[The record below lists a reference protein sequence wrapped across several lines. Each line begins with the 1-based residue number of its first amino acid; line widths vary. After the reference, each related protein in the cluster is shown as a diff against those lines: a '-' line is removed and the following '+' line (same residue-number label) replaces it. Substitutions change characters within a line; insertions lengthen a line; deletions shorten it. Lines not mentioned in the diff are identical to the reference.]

1 MRPDE
6 SSDVN
11 PRILSL
17 AAEVAD
23 SSEQYVPVLLLQL
36 KEILEGVSARD
47 KELKKLKQDVYD
59 YDLIQYCVLVL
70 KQDYSR
76 IQGGWTT
83 AAQLAE
89 ILSNCCVG
97 LNPEEEA
104 EEFHS
109 KVLPSAADSLL
120 ILARRLQARFTRAVK
135 DEEKTDYFR
144 SFRTV
149 TDSICWLFGGH
160 VQLTQ
165 QVMQSGHF
173 LQLLLTDDVETE
185 AVMMSVLQNI
195 IRVNGVVLMKTDEK
209 TVHAILDEL
218 VYKLSSSTN
227 PVIGIAATKAMILIA
242 NCHQS
247 IVKSIC
253 NRYKGLRLLLSK
265 QWTGKG
271 FDRELGQL
279 LDLLYSRTYQQ
290 NQSQRLHH
298 AACVIQAAWKAFQ
311 TRKRI
316 KRLPKAVSSLQ
327 KSFREKKERQLLLL
341 ERQRGEE
348 ELRRQLQ
355 LQRQRAIREF
365 RQRQLDMLEIVP
377 ASLVDRHM
385 REQERKAVVLIQK
398 QWRGHKERK
407 GFHLQKQALK
417 QFKAAVTLQRAAL
430 RFLEKRRNARKVLS
444 PWKGPKGLTDARR
457 LELKKQVEEH
467 IALHPAPLLSEQ
479 SSKELHL
486 KCQEMLAQ
494 RLMKRH
500 LHRKAEQHREAL
512 RAQINTDIEL
522 LMNAPGLKAATEKE
536 LDVFTSRSVP
546 VAARAK
552 QSHTTMLQFTRWP
565 WWKKLGDEFMDPENI
580 PDDNLDIEF
589 ESLYLGGNEKV

>member
-1 MRPDE
+1 MTPDQ

-17 AAEVAD
+17 AAEVAE
-23 SSEQYVPVLLLQL
+23 SAEQNVPVLLLQL
-36 KEILEGVSARD
+36 KEILQGVSARG
-47 KELKKLKQDVYD
+47 KELKKLKQDLYD

-70 KQDYSR
+70 KQDYCR
-76 IQGGWTT
+76 IQGGWAT

-104 EEFHS
+104 EEFYS
-109 KVLPSAADSLL
+109 KVLPSAAENLL

-135 DEEKTDYFR
+135 DEEKTDFFR

-195 IRVNGVVLMKTDEK
+195 IRVNSVVLMKTDEK

-218 VYKLSSSTN
+218 VYKLSSSSN

-242 NCHQS
+242 NHHQS
-247 IVKSIC
+247 ILKSIC
-253 NRYKGLRLLLSK
+253 NRYKGLRMLLSK
-265 QWTGKG
+265 QWSGKG

-279 LDLLYSRTYQQ
+279 LELLYSRTYQQ
-290 NQSQRLHH
+290 NQMQRLHH

-327 KSFREKKERQLLLL
+327 KSFRVKKEQQLLLL
-341 ERQRGEE
+341 ERQREEE
-348 ELRRQLQ
+348 ELRHQLQ

-365 RQRQLDMLEIVP
+365 RQRQLHMLEIVP
-377 ASLVDRHM
+377 ASLVDRHL
-385 REQERKAVVLIQK
+385 REQELKAVVLIQK
-398 QWRGHKERK
+398 QWRGHRERK

-430 RFLEKRRNARKVLS
+430 RFLEKRRNARKVLP
-444 PWKGPKGLTDARR
+444 PWKGPQGLTDARR
-457 LELKKQVEEH
+457 LELRKLVEEH

-494 RLMKRH
+494 HLMKRH
-500 LHRKAEQHREAL
+500 WHRKAEQRSDAL

-536 LDVFTSRSVP
+536 LAVFTSRSAP

-552 QSHTTMLQFTRWP
+552 QTHTTMLQFTRWP

-580 PDDNLDIEF
+580 PHDNLDIEF

>member
-1 MRPDE
+1 MSQR
-6 SSDVN
+6 SDW
-11 PRILSL
+11 LS
-17 AAEVAD
+17 
-23 SSEQYVPVLLLQL
+23 
-36 KEILEGVSARD
+36 G
-47 KELKKLKQDVYD
+47 
-59 YDLIQYCVLVL
+59 
-70 KQDYSR
+70 
-76 IQGGWTT
+76 
-83 AAQLAE
+83 
-89 ILSNCCVG
+89 SNCCVG

-109 KVLPSAADSLL
+109 KVLPSAADNLL
-120 ILARRLQARFTRAVK
+120 ILARCLQARFTRAVK
-135 DEEKTDYFR
+135 VASFSPLLEK
-144 SFRTV
+144 
-149 TDSICWLFGGH
+149 
-160 VQLTQ
+160 
-165 QVMQSGHF
+165 QSGHF

-185 AVMMSVLQNI
+185 AV
-195 IRVNGVVLMKTDEK
+195 IRVNSVVLMKTDEK
-209 TVHAILDEL
+209 TVHAMLDEL

-227 PVIGIAATKAMILIA
+227 PVTGIAATKAMILIA

-271 FDRELGQL
+271 FDRELRQL

-316 KRLPKAVSSLQ
+316 KRLRKAVSSLQ

-341 ERQRGEE
+341 ERQRGEV

-355 LQRQRAIREF
+355 LQRQRVIREF
-365 RQRQLDMLEIVP
+365 RQRQLDMLDIVP

-385 REQERKAVVLIQK
+385 QEQERKAVVLIQK

-430 RFLEKRRNARKVLS
+430 RFLEKRRNASKVLS

-467 IALHPAPLLSEQ
+467 IALHPV
-479 SSKELHL
+479 
-486 KCQEMLAQ
+486 
-494 RLMKRH
+494 R
-500 LHRKAEQHREAL
+500 
-512 RAQINTDIEL
+512 
-522 LMNAPGLKAATEKE
+522 NAPGLKAATEKE